1 MISLK
6 SFWGLRRW
14 TRHSLLLCVAGI
26 IYILLGAF
34 YMKGPRMPNREVALQ
49 ALLRIAPMSFWGS
62 VFIFAGILSI
72 ISSRWPRFAETWG
85 YMVLTGLS
93 LAWGTAYLTGIVFT
107 NAPLSNLSGFLLF
120 DLLGFVWLIVSGLR
134 NPELPGVADAVSRS
148 G

>member
-1 MISLK
+1 MK
-6 SFWGLRRW
+6 SPN
-14 TRHSLLLCVAGI
+14 SS
-26 IYILLGAF
+26 
-34 YMKGPRMPNREVALQ
+34 NREVALQ
-49 ALLRIAPMSFWGS
+49 ALLRIAPMPFWGG
-62 VFIFAGILSI
+62 VFIFAGVLSI

-107 NAPLSNLSGFLLF
+107 RAPLSNLAGFLLF

-134 NPELPGVADAVSRS
+134 NPEHPGVVHVVARP